1 MSDQNGIRVLRG
13 AHVIDSSQG
22 IDRVVDVAIENGKI
36 RSIGEAPPGAEII
49 DVSGSYLSPG
59 WIDIHVHVYG
69 TLGFADPDSRMRE
82 AHLRRISN
90 WTPPSWERHFSL
102 VDPWLRRIAHT
113 AAPVTEQRF
122 AAFADASAPQR
133 AMSAPAAPSP

>member
-1 MSDQNGIRVLRG
+1 MSEQKGIRVLRG

-36 RSIGEAPPGAEII
+36 HSIGEAPPGAEII

-69 TLGFADPDSRMRE
+69 TLGFADPDSIGIYQGVTSFIE
-82 AHLRRISN
+82 AGGPGIDTLDEYHALTDGRTI
-90 WTPPSWERHFSL
+90 
-102 VDPWLRRIAHT
+102 
-113 AAPVTEQRF
+113 TELYVG
-122 AAFADASAPQR
+122 P
-133 AMSAPAAPSP
+133 